1 MSGGSIGMPL
11 KSPAQREGPA
21 AAGRGSGFQA
31 KIRGANLADLVQM
44 ECLSGSRRVV
54 RVTSGDLVGYLF
66 FRSGHLVHALA
77 RSLIGEAAAMEM
89 LAWDEGTFDP
99 AERDWPA
106 KDTISCSWQG
116 LLLRA
121 AQARDEKEA
130 GSVVALHA
138 DGRAKGKPPPLPI
151 GESIEFDV
159 TPIHVAGHSLRSEDF
174 QLFLRMNRDG
184 GVIASQGSTQ
194 EFADITSYA
203 LRLAQLIVDGLGVER
218 FLAMECTFKEGRC
231 FIVLEDNGEVVAL
244 KPLPQAD
251 AASLRELLKV

>member
-1 MSGGSIGMPL
+1 MSL
-11 KSPAQREGPA
+11 KVPVPRDGPVST
-21 AAGRGSGFQA
+21 GRGSGFQA

-44 ECLSGSRRVV
+44 ECLAGSKRVV
-54 RVTSGDLVGYLF
+54 RVTSGEHVGYLF
-66 FRSGHLVHALA
+66 FRGGNLVHALA

-106 KDTISCSWQG
+106 KDTIGCGWQG

-121 AQARDEKEA
+121 AQARDEKDA

-138 DGRAKGKPPPLPI
+138 DGRVKGKPPPLPI

-184 GVIASQGSTQ
+184 AAVASHGSSQ
-194 EFADITSYA
+194 EFADIASYA
-203 LRLAQLIVDGLGVER
+203 LRLAQLIGDGLGVER

-231 FIVLEDNGEVVAL
+231 FIVLEDNGDVVAL
-244 KPLPQAD
+244 KPRPQTD
-251 AASLRELLKV
+251 TNSLRALFKL